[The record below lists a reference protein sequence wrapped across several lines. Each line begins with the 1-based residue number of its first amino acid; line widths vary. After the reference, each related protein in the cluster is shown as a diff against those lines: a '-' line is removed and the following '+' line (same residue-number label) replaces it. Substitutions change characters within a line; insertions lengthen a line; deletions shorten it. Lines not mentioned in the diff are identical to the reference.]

1 MTSILLVKTSDSS
14 QPFSVEE
21 SLLKGS
27 SKTVAD
33 LIATLEQTKSNND
46 NGGSLTIELPQISGK
61 TFEQVVYYLNHRK
74 DDPPAVVA
82 AVDATAAAVITEEK
96 KIPVFSEWEKEFFGN
111 LDQQQIFQLI
121 YAANYLNIN
130 SLLDASC
137 GAIANSVLGKTP
149 EQIYAMYGVTEKLT
163 PEEEEEI
170 RKENP
175 WLADN

>member
-27 SKTVAD
+27 KTVAD
-33 LIATLEQTKSNND
+33 LIATLEQTKANND
-46 NGGSLTIELPQISGK
+46 NGSLMIELPQISGK

-74 DDPPAVVA
+74 DDPPAAA
-82 AVDATAAAVITEEK
+82 AVDATAAAASITEEK

-149 EQIYAMYGVTEKLT
+149 EQIYAMYNVAEKLT

-175 WLADN
+175 WLVDN